1 MRTPTRLVLLSALLA
16 AGALGCQDE
25 APSEPSTQARIDAL
39 RDRVDDLG
47 VTTPDPGP
55 LRSPGD
61 PLVEL
66 GRALFFDPL
75 LSGNQDIA
83 CATCHHPAFGTGD
96 GLPISVGVGGEG
108 GIGPGRERGRGRVF
122 VPRNAPELFNR
133 GSASWN
139 TMFWD
144 ARVSIDYEPGVDGF
158 HNPIDQQ
165 LPEGLDSV
173 LAVQAMFPVTSRD
186 EMLGEVG
193 ENEIADAVDAAAP
206 DPLGDDPVDELEVW
220 SRLADRLRAE
230 PAYVEMFLDTYP
242 DLEVEDIE
250 FVHAANAMAAFM
262 VSEFTMLDTPFDRF
276 IAGDDQALDE
286 AALRGAE
293 LFFGQA
299 DCVGCHSGPL
309 LTDQRAWA
317 LCAPQLGPGKGVR
330 APTDLGRF
338 LDSNHVADRFAFRT
352 PPLRNV
358 AITGPYMHSG
368 AYATLEDAVR
378 HHVDPAGMLER
389 YTGDHLPLAMQAMIV
404 RDDAMIAEME
414 RRMPADRLA
423 PLSTLT
429 DEQIDDIVAF
439 LEALTDPAAVDLDHV
454 IPDSVPSGL
463 EVPRVE

>member
-1 MRTPTRLVLLSALLA
+1 MRPTLPALILLGLC
-16 AGALGCQDE
+16 AGMSGACSDD
-25 APSEPSTQARIDAL
+25 APDEPSTTERIDAL
-39 RDRVDDLG
+39 RDRIDELG

-55 LRSPGD
+55 VLSVGSPV
-61 PLVEL
+61 VEL

-75 LSGNQDIA
+75 LSGNRDVA

-96 GLPISVGVGGEG
+96 GLPVSVGVGGEG
-108 GIGPGRERGRGRVF
+108 GLGPDRERGRGRTF

-133 GSASWN
+133 GSDLWN

-144 ARVSIDYEPGVDGF
+144 ARVSIDYEPGIDGF
-158 HNPIDQQ
+158 HNPIDEQ
-165 LPEGLDSV
+165 LPDGLDSV

-193 ENEIADAVDAAAP
+193 ENEVADAVDAAAP
-206 DPLGDDPVDELEVW
+206 DPLGDDPVDEEEVW

-230 PAYVEMFLDTYP
+230 PGYVAMFQAAYPSVDP
-242 DLEVEDIE
+242 EDIE

-262 VSEFTMLDTPFDRF
+262 VTEFTMLDTPFDRF
-276 IAGDDQALDE
+276 IAGDDAALDE

-293 LFFGQA
+293 LFFGDA

-317 LCAPQLGPGKGVR
+317 LCAPQIGPGKGLH

-338 LDSNHVADRFAFRT
+338 LDSNHVADRYAFRT
-352 PPLRNV
+352 PPLRNLTV
-358 AITGPYMHSG
+358 TGPYMHSG
-368 AYATLEDAVR
+368 AYDTLEDVVR
-378 HHVDPAGMLER
+378 HHVDPVGMLET
-389 YTGDHLPLAMQAMIV
+389 YTGDHLPAALQAMIV
-404 RDDAMIAEME
+404 RDEAMVAEME
-414 RRMPADRLA
+414 RRMPVDRLEGT
-423 PLSTLT
+423 SRLT
-429 DEQIDDIVAF
+429 DDQIADIVAF